1 MSMTCAFRMRN
12 KMIIVIGCESNL
24 TLGKIWYT
32 GTKQFIEQDF
42 FLCKNSQK
50 IAVCMAVHGGICCSF
65 STALVNFSESKHE

>member
-32 GTKQFIEQDF
+32 GTKQFIEQDIF
-42 FLCKNSQK
+42 CAKTHKRLQYVWQYMEEYVVVSPQ
-50 IAVCMAVHGGICCSF
+50 
-65 STALVNFSESKHE
+65 LW